1 MLSLPPHM
9 TLHIPLELTYWSL
22 PPSLGLISIIQ
33 RKQFV
38 DEQQY
43 EGWYGQPK
51 YCLKISMQV
60 AISFAVVFG
69 LLVFC
74 F

>member
-9 TLHIPLELTYWSL
+9 TLHIPLELTQWSL

-38 DEQQY
+38 DEQL
-43 EGWYGQPK
+43 K
-51 YCLKISMQV
+51 FLFCLKISIHV

-69 LLVFC
+69 PLVFC